1 MAATDCMDALR
12 RALRHD
18 PEGLGALAAVAAA
31 EAAGDQSLAD
41 AALERLAG
49 REATM
54 ISRRVRQAFDT
65 AGAMLSAMD
74 GAERAVFD
82 RYYAMAF
89 QALAPAE
96 QDGHTLAIRS
106 AEAAL
111 GAVRM
116 LVRAPARA
124 AGPDPDPADPPPDR
138 IEIDPPQGAEVR
150 ALDPPPAAAAKVNG
164 RRAGRSPMV
173 PAPPPAPESAP
184 PPEPAAG
191 AAPAEDPR
199 PPAAPPE
206 PDTAGAPSL
215 APGSAARSSGTAP
228 ALDGSAGSGSG
239 AGPRPA
245 SVPAGAGGAAD
256 PGGRPAGKRGRWA
269 ARLAAGLCGGCGA
282 PSPGGYS
289 RCADCRRA
297 RAAGAREDRRALAA
311 AEAMQGAKP
320 GPAAPPS
327 TPSAAPAK
335 PRPAAAPDA
344 PPRVCSHC
352 TRPAAKGRTRCE
364 KCLAVNR
371 AYIRRR
377 RAAERAAERAKP
389 RPRPVDAEPVYERMN
404 DLKARPAESGRPAAQ
419 DPAPSLAVWSAA
431 RREAAREAAHA
442 HQSGR
447 SGAPAAGGA

>member
-1 MAATDCMDALR
+1 MAMDGHADALR
-12 RALRHD
+12 RAYRRDTEDSAVLD
-18 PEGLGALAAVAAA
+18 EVLAAH
-31 EAAGDQSLAD
+31 EAGDQARAD
-41 AALERLAG
+41 AALERHMG
-49 REATM
+49 RQEMAE
-54 ISRRVRQAFDT
+54 SRRKNGAFEV
-65 AGAMLSAMD
+65 AAAVLSVMD
-74 GAERAVFD
+74 PRERAVFD
-82 RYYAMAF
+82 RYFAMAF
-89 QALAPAE
+89 QALAPGE
-96 QDGHTLAIRS
+96 QDGPTLAIRS
-106 AEAAL
+106 AQAAL
-111 GAVRM
+111 SAARM
-116 LVRAPARA
+116 LVVYPAKAAAAAP
-124 AGPDPDPADPPPDR
+124 GQDPDPADPPPPR
-138 IEIDPPQGAEVR
+138 GVEIA
-150 ALDPPPAAAAKVNG
+150 PPAGAVAKANG
-164 RRAGRSPMV
+164 RPADAPASMV
-173 PAPPPAPESAP
+173 PAPPPAPDPAGL
-184 PPEPAAG
+184 EPAAG
-191 AAPAEDPR
+191 AAPAEDTR